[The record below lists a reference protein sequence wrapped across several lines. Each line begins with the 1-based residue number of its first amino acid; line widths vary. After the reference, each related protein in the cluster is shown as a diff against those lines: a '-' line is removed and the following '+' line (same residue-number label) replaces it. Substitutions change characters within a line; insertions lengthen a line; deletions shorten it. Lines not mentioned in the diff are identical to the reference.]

1 MKVQEV
7 IQAIES
13 IAPRRL
19 AFYPED
25 NNGLLVGSYSGKVRR
40 VLLAL
45 DLTQE
50 VLQEASKLGCQMII
64 THHPF
69 IFKGLKNIREDNV
82 QGKIVIEAIRNNIH
96 VYSAHTNLDVAQEGV
111 NEALRIKLGLPNGK
125 VLQPTQHDEYCKLAI
140 YVPQENSDEV
150 LMAISKAGAGH
161 IGQYSHCSFK
171 TQGEGSFKPLEGS
184 RPYIGSVGEI
194 ERVREVKLE
203 TIVSERKV
211 DSVIKA
217 MKKAHPYEEI
227 AYDIIPLKNPAN
239 TLGLG
244 QIIELGESISA
255 KDLAQYVKERLNC
268 QGVKLFG
275 NGSAKIARVAICGGS
290 GSSVIHTAKYSG
302 CQCLITGDIDYHKG
316 QMAVDL
322 DLVVIDAGHYHTEVP
337 VLNALKGLLEEK
349 LEEVDVVVTEV
360 NTCPYEIV

>member
-1 MKVQEV
+1 MKVQEI
-7 IQAIES
+7 IQVVES
-13 IAPRRL
+13 IAPKRL

-25 NNGLLVGSYSGKVRR
+25 NNGLLIGSYSGEVSKI
-40 VLLAL
+40 LLAL
-45 DLTQE
+45 DLTQG
-50 VLQEASKLGCQMII
+50 VLSEAIRLGCQMII

-82 QGKIVIEAIRNNIH
+82 QGRIVTDAIRNNIH
-96 VYSAHTNLDVAQEGV
+96 IYAAHTNLDVAQEGV
-111 NEALRIKLGLPNGK
+111 NEALRNKLGLPKGK
-125 VLQPTQHDEYCKLAI
+125 VLQPTQQDEYCKLVI

-150 LMAISKAGAGH
+150 LMAISRAGAGH

-184 RPYIGSVGEI
+184 NPYIGSVGEI

-203 TIVSERKV
+203 TIVPGRKI
-211 DSVIKA
+211 DSVLKA
-217 MKKAHPYEEI
+217 MKKVHPYEEI
-227 AYDIIPLKNPAN
+227 AYDIVPLKNTGD

-244 QIIELGESISA
+244 QIIELGERISS
-255 KDLAQYVKERLNC
+255 KELAQYVKEKLSC

-275 NGSAKIARVAICGGS
+275 NGLDIISKVAICGGS
-290 GSSVIHTAKYSG
+290 GSSVIHTAKFNG

-322 DLVVIDAGHYHTEVP
+322 GLVVIDAGHYHTEVP
-337 VLNALKGLLEEK
+337 VLNALKRLLQEK
-349 LEEVDVVVTEV
+349 LEDMEVLVTEI